1 MIRVY
6 MIEDQE
12 LVRTGFRMIL
22 AGAVDMDCVGEAGTG
37 EEGLADC
44 RKLRPDVVL
53 CDLHLPGISGLEVT
67 KRLTRLIDG
76 PRVVVLSVQED
87 GPLPRRVLD
96 AGASGYLSKACAAD
110 ELLRAIREA
119 ARGRRY
125 LGADIAQRL
134 AFDALDPNLRSP
146 FDELSPR
153 ELEVAHMLCQGMR
166 MTDIAARLHLS
177 PKTVSTHKYRL
188 FDKLAISDTVTLSR
202 MAVQYGVR
210 SS

>member
-6 MIEDQE
+6 MIDDHE

-22 AGAVDMDCVGEAGTG
+22 ANAVDMSCVGEAGTG
-37 EEGLADC
+37 EEGLKEC
-44 RKLRPDVVL
+44 RRLKPDVVL

-67 KRLTRLIDG
+67 ERLVRILDG
-76 PRVVVLSVQED
+76 PRVVVLSMQED
-87 GPLPRRVLD
+87 GPLPRRLLD

-134 AFDALDPNLRSP
+134 AFDALNPGARSP

-153 ELEVAHMLCQGMR
+153 ELEVTHLLCQGMR
-166 MTDIAARLHLS
+166 MQDIALRLNLS

-188 FDKLAISDTVTLSR
+188 FEKLAISDTVTLSR
-202 MAVQYGVR
+202 MAVQYGLR
-210 SS
+210 IG